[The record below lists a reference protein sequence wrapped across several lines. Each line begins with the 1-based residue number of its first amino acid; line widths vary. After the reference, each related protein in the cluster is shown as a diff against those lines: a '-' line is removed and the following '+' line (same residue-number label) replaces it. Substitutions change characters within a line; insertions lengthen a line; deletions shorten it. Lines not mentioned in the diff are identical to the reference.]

1 MEVRYLSTVAAS
13 AAPPSRRGNRAHL
26 VVLPACD
33 GWKVCFY
40 YDGRG
45 DFGYLERFLSPEGDI
60 IEPWT
65 LPETDRRAGLRL
77 WAPESVTIH

>member
-1 MEVRYLSTVAAS
+1 MEIKYLSEVADS
-13 AAPPSRRGNRAHL
+13 AAPPPTHGNRAHF

-40 YDGRG
+40 YDGHG
-45 DFGYLERFLSPEGDI
+45 DFGYLERFLSPEGEV

-65 LPETDRRAGLRL
+65 LPETDRRSGLRL
-77 WAPESVTIH
+77 WSPASPRIH